1 MADEFFTTK
10 NCDRCGKPL
19 TVRTMS
25 FFNTDAICP
34 ECAEAERKR
43 PDFPAAHAAEV
54 AAVKAGD
61 LNFKGVGLGATEGV
75 MGLEK

>member
-1 MADEFFTTK
+1 MADEFFTK
-10 NCDRCGKPL
+10 KVCDRCGKPL

-25 FFNTDAICP
+25 MFNTETICM

-43 PDFPAAHAAEV
+43 PDYETAHAAEV

-61 LNFKGVGLGATEGV
+61 EIVVARPGGDEIARWELWK
-75 MGLEK
+75 